1 MYIKKRGLDAEN
13 DLFLGKANKLVRL
26 QFGDFPEFETSWL
39 VKATWENMTF
49 FGEKSKVI
57 SFFLKL
63 LDYAFYCE
71 FYTYLFCKLEV
82 CLTCKFAIQNDF
94 VMF

>member
-57 SFFLKL
+57 SFF
-63 LDYAFYCE
+63 F
-71 FYTYLFCKLEV
+71 
-82 CLTCKFAIQNDF
+82 
-94 VMF
+94 

>member
-57 SFFLKL
+57 SFFLNYWIRL
-63 LDYAFYCE
+63 STVSFILIYFVN
-71 FYTYLFCKLEV
+71 L
-82 CLTCKFAIQNDF
+82 KF
-94 VMF
+94 V